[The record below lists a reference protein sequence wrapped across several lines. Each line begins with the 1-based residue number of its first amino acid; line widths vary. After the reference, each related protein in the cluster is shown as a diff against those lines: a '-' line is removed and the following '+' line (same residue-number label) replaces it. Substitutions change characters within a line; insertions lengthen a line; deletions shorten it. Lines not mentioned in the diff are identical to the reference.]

1 MTCKSFVINKLL
13 IVVSV
18 CIVSLSTQL
27 SAGTKIEQ
35 IQIVSE
41 SWDKYTNADG
51 TGLFLDIT
59 RAIFEPRGIDLDVEF
74 LPYKRALLRLQA
86 QTADAMFGTYS
97 AEKEGKD
104 FLITPINPIDKEQ
117 TVAIYKPGQKI
128 EWQGPLSLQ
137 NARLA
142 WVRGYDYHE
151 NLPVKVDGFS
161 EVTNSEQGLT
171 MLRAGRFDF
180 FLDHAGEL
188 YDTITRTGFD
198 TNGYQTETVLEE
210 NVYMAFAKTPRGE
223 RLAALYD
230 KGFDELMSNGKLKAI
245 FSKYNINYPFPSD
258 SGS

>member
-1 MTCKSFVINKLL
+1 MTCNYFINKML
-13 IVVSV
+13 IVISVSALLV
-18 CIVSLSTQL
+18 STQL

-35 IQIVSE
+35 ISIVSE
-41 SWDKYTNADG
+41 SWDKYTNSDG

-59 RAIFEPRGIDLDVEF
+59 RAIFEPQGIDLDIEF

-86 QTADAMFGTYS
+86 QSADAMFGTYS

-104 FLITPINPIDKEQ
+104 FLITPLNPIDKEQ
-117 TVAIYKPGQKI
+117 TIAIYKPAKTV

-137 NARLA
+137 DARLA

-151 NLPVKVDGFS
+151 NLPIKVNGFS
-161 EVTNSEQGLT
+161 EVANSEQGLT

-188 YDTITRTGFD
+188 YDTIARTGFD
-198 TNGYQTETVLEE
+198 TAGYQTNTVLEE
-210 NVYMAFAKTPRGE
+210 NVYMAFAKTARGE
-223 RLAALYD
+223 RLAAIYD
-230 KGFDELMSNGKLKAI
+230 KGFNELKSNGKLQAI
-245 FSKYNINYPFPSD
+245 FSKYNINYPFPVD